1 MDLLTVL
8 LKSTVVTVSL
18 PGAPLDPLDE
28 WRAYV
33 AGGQLLDI
41 CLADHGGDVNAM
53 PDQMI
58 IEDAVQPLTAQRGT
72 PAGYVID
79 FGVLETGETALIEMN
94 DGFSI
99 GAYAGVSPDAY
110 WAVTVSRWA
119 ESDQKK
125 R

>member
-1 MDLLTVL
+1 MRSNGASGRQPVWIAEP
-8 LKSTVVTVSL
+8 VRFVS
-18 PGAPLDPLDE
+18 E

-33 AGGQLLDI
+33 AGGQLLDL
-41 CLADHGGDVNAM
+41 CLADHGGDANAM
-53 PDQMI
+53 PDQTI
-58 IEDAVQPLTAQRGT
+58 IEDALQRLTAQRGT

-94 DGFSI
+94 DGFSM

-119 ESDQKK
+119 ELVASTP
-125 R
+125 